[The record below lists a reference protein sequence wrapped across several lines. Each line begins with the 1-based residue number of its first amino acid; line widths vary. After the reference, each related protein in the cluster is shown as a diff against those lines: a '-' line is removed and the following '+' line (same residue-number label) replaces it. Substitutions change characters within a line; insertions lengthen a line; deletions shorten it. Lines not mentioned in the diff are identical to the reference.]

1 VKSAGGVT
9 PHQRALFLDPSRGK
23 IAGICFVTLAEAA
36 RRLSAVGSFVLTAPA
51 QGVVMAASS
60 ALTPTSAITRFM
72 LQASTL
78 SAISVDMLRRLRI
91 RKCVAPIQH
100 TSIVRLRH
108 DLRGGQMADDR
119 IRRPMDSRQAAEA
132 AFKKATTKPLE
143 PVARQP
149 SIPNAKELV
158 SLRIDRDVLE
168 YFQESG
174 PGWQDRINEALK
186 KVAGK

>member
-1 VKSAGGVT
+1 MD
-9 PHQRALFLDPSRGK
+9 RSRGK

-36 RRLSAVGSFVLTAPA
+36 RGLSAVGSLVLTAPA
-51 QGVVMAASS
+51 QGVIMAAS
-60 ALTPTSAITRFM
+60 ALTPTSAITCFM
-72 LQASTL
+72 LQVSTL
-78 SAISVDMLRRLRI
+78 SAMVDTLRRLRI

-100 TSIVRLRH
+100 TRIVRLPH
-108 DLRGGQMADDR
+108 DLQGGQMADDR

-132 AFKKATTKPLE
+132 AFKKAPTKPLE